1 MAMRSKL
8 LITKFMYHGKQNT
21 ISVYF
26 EDDKA
31 YDIEVHTDTL
41 VSGIY
46 IGKVKNIVQNLNAA
60 FVEIKNRNEDR
71 ILCYYDLKENTHHIY
86 LNHRNIENNQRR
98 LVEGDDILVQVK
110 KDGIKTKAPVVT
122 SKIKV
127 SHLEELIEKARYKTS
142 PCLIRDAEH
151 TYIDTV
157 NRIAQRTEEAEII
170 TDIEEVYHSLSE
182 YMYGNS
188 YLSNISLR
196 RYEDSMIALYK
207 LYNLEAILEEAL
219 SKKVWLRS
227 GGYLVIEYTEALSI
241 IDVNTGKTQKGH
253 SLEDTVRITNME
265 AAKEIMRQ
273 LRLRNL
279 AGIILID
286 FINMKDSAQ
295 KEQLLALLEEE
306 SKKDILKTKIYGF
319 TKLQIIEMTREVK
332 KKPLKAFF

>member
-1 MAMRSKL
+1 MSSKL

-31 YDIEVHTDTL
+31 YDIEVHTDTM

-60 FVEIKNRNEDR
+60 FVEIKHKNDER
-71 ILCYYDLKENTHHIY
+71 ILCYYDLKENAKHIY
-86 LNHRNIENNQRR
+86 LNHRNMDEDKRR

-127 SHLEELIEKARYKTS
+127 SHLEELIEKAKYKTS
-142 PCLIRDAEH
+142 PSLIRDVEH

-157 NRIAQRTEEAEII
+157 NRFSQRKGIDEII
-170 TDIEEVYHSLSE
+170 TDIYEVYESLSE
-182 YMYGNS
+182 YMHGNS
-188 YLSNISLR
+188 YLSGVSLR
-196 RYEDSMIALYK
+196 LYQDSMIALYK
-207 LYNLEAILEEAL
+207 LYNLEGVLEEAL
-219 SKKVWLRS
+219 SKKVWLKS

-241 IDVNTGKTQKGH
+241 VDVNTGKMDKGK
-253 SLEDTVRITNME
+253 SFNEAVNITNTE

-286 FINMKDSAQ
+286 FINMKDTGQ
-295 KEQLLALLEEE
+295 KEELLHLLDEE
-306 SKKDILKTKIYGF
+306 SKKDLLKTKIYGF
-319 TKLQIIEMTREVK
+319 TKLQIMEMVREVK